1 MTKCK
6 IDIEENSEC
15 TMCCKECENTCE
27 KKCIFAKFNRH
38 WDCGNQVKES
48 EE

>member
-1 MTKCK
+1 MIKCK

-15 TMCCKECENTCE
+15 KSCCKECKKTCE

-38 WDCGNQVKES
+38 WDCKNQVK
-48 EE
+48 